1 MQHEWNEALAAT
13 IGKIGLC
20 INAMGSLFAFLLE
33 KMQFEPTAV
42 NISVF
47 IGFCGLLLQIC
58 VQVHAWKQRNAQNAA
73 LQRKL
78 ERDEAFHLERM
89 KALEMGRHV
98 AMDSTLEAFKN
109 EAG

>member
-33 KMQFEPTAV
+33 QMQFEPTAV

-47 IGFCGLLLQIC
+47 IGFCGLLLQIF

-78 ERDEAFHLERM
+78 EKVADLP
-89 KALEMGRHV
+89 GRLRTMRLGS
-98 AMDSTLEAFKN
+98 AWEDSNWA
-109 EAG
+109 